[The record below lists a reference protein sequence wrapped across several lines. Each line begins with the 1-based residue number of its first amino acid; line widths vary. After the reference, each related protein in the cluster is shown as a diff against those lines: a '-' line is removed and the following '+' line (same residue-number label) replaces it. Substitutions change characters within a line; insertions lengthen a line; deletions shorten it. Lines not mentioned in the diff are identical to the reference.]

1 MTKEIISF
9 VVEVLILV
17 IIDVKGQKNVL
28 LIIFILE
35 KNNEAIINSL

>member
-35 KNNEAIINSL
+35 KNNEAIII

>member
-9 VVEVLILV
+9 EVEVLILV

-35 KNNEAIINSL
+35 KNNEAIIISL

>member
-9 VVEVLILV
+9 VVEVLFLV

-35 KNNEAIINSL
+35 KNNEAIIISL

>member
-35 KNNEAIINSL
+35 KNNEAIIISL